1 MSVRRLHQST
11 TPLKKNQVYNWFDRY
26 KPQSETK
33 IYTIRNDVKPKESFV
48 QRFVKRTVDEY

>member
-1 MSVRRLHQST
+1 MSVRRLYQST
-11 TPLKKNQVYNWFDRY
+11 TPLKKDQVYNWFDRY

-48 QRFVKRTVDEY
+48 QRFVRRTVDEY